1 MMETCTRASS
11 TSDGLERDPGLRIP
25 IHQHSSSAEEIIDKY
40 VSIGPFQPRDCTYPV
55 DAISLR
61 KFSSKWFDRYW
72 WLEYSFANDSVYC
85 FPCFLFSSLRGTQN
99 SGGSFVTKGF
109 RKWKHAMEKN
119 KGIVQHNASTD
130 HAASVKAMQGRKD
143 NVLPRMLSTL
153 DAAQKQAHASQLV
166 TSAKVIMHLAVQGL
180 AFRGHDESITSVNR
194 GNFLETRDF
203 LIRDHA
209 ELELALANVPQ
220 NAKYTSPVIQKD
232 LTRAAADLFRQQ
244 IRQELGDGYYCL
256 VVDEARCESKKEW
269 MSVVLWFVDKTGVI
283 REKFAGA
290 VHVEDTKADTLFQH
304 LVAFI
309 HNFGLDMS
317 KLRGQAF
324 DGASNMRGVFNGLQ
338 TLVRAKAPFA
348 FYVHCFAHRDT
359 V

>member
-1 MMETCTRASS
+1 MLCKRQRLLFPLLSFLVFTRHPK
-11 TSDGLERDPGLRIP
+11 LWR
-25 IHQHSSSAEEIIDKY
+25 
-40 VSIGPFQPRDCTYPV
+40 
-55 DAISLR
+55 
-61 KFSSKWFDRYW
+61 
-72 WLEYSFANDSVYC
+72 
-85 FPCFLFSSLRGTQN
+85 
-99 SGGSFVTKGF
+99 FVCY
-109 RKWKHAMEKN
+109 
-119 KGIVQHNASTD
+119 KGIPEVEACNGEKQGYRSAQCFDGSCRVSRGNAR
-130 HAASVKAMQGRKD
+130 KKD

-180 AFRGHDESITSVNR
+180 AFRGHDESSTSVNR

-220 NAKYTSPVIQKD
+220 NAKYTSPVVQKD
-232 LTRAAADLFRQQ
+232 LTRAAADLIRQQ

-256 VVDEARCESKKEW
+256 VVDEAICESKKEW
-269 MSVVLWFVDKTGVI
+269 MSVVLRFVEKTWVI
-283 REKFAGA
+283 RERFAGA

-304 LVAFI
+304 LVSFI

-338 TLVRAKAPFA
+338 ALVRAMAPFA
-348 FYVHCFAHRDT
+348 FMSIVSHT